1 MPFAQVNDVKLHYE
15 MEGSGPPLLMVAGT
29 GLPGATWRIGP
40 SAQYA
45 AEGFTVITFDHRGT
59 GGSDKPDVDYST
71 RMFAADA
78 EGLLQALD
86 IPQAHVLGHS
96 MGGRVVQWLAL
107 DHPERVRSLVLAA
120 GSPGE
125 IDPQNPVMRGIPLN
139 DAVELAEK
147 GYEGFIRSIF
157 ASTFFFTPEYCRDHP
172 DVIQSLTDT
181 FWTNRPPLKLY
192 LRHTIARQQHQTA
205 ERLHE
210 ITAPT
215 LVIVGSVDTITG
227 NLLIGQ
233 YLAEHIPGAEFK
245 TVDGSAHMLFWQ
257 KPTETCSAIVEFLR
271 RH

>member
-1 MPFAQVNDVKLHYE
+1 MPLVKVSDIKLHYE
-15 MEGSGPPLLMVAGT
+15 MEGNGPPLLMIAGT
-29 GLPGATWRIGP
+29 GLPGATWRTGP

-45 AEGFTVITFDHRGT
+45 GEGFTVITFDHRGT
-59 GGSDKPDVDYST
+59 GNSEQPDIEYST
-71 RMFAADA
+71 RMFAEDA
-78 EGLLQALD
+78 VRLLQALD
-86 IPQAHVLGHS
+86 IPQAHILGHS

-107 DHPERVRSLVLAA
+107 DHPQQVRSLVLAA

-125 IDPQNPVMRGIPLN
+125 IDPRNPTIRGIPLY

-147 GYEGFIRSIF
+147 GYEGFIRGIF
-157 ASTFFFTPEYCRDHP
+157 ASTFFFTPEFCRDHP
-172 DVIQSLTDT
+172 DVIQRLTEV
-181 FWTNRPPLKLY
+181 FWANRPPLKLY

-215 LVIVGSVDTITG
+215 LVIVGSADAVTG
-227 NLLIGQ
+227 NLLAGQ

-257 KPTETCSAIVEFLR
+257 KPAETCSAIMEFLR

>member
-1 MPFAQVNDVKLHYE
+1 MPFVQTNDVKLHYE
-15 MEGSGPPLLMVAGT
+15 IEGSGPPLLMVAGT

-59 GGSDKPDVDYST
+59 GGSNKPDVDYST

-78 EGLLQALD
+78 VGLLQELD

-96 MGGRVVQWLAL
+96 MGGRVVQWVAL

-125 IDPQNPVMRGIPLN
+125 IDPRNPVMRGIPLN
-139 DAVELAEK
+139 DAVGLAEK
-147 GYEGFIRSIF
+147 GYEGFMRSLF
-157 ASTFFFTPEYCRDHP
+157 AGTFFFTPEFCRDQP
-172 DVIQSLTDT
+172 DVIQKLTDT
-181 FWTNRPPLKLY
+181 FWANRPPLKLY
-192 LRHTIARQQHQTA
+192 LRQTIARQQHQTA

-215 LVIVGSVDTITG
+215 LVIVGSADTITG
-227 NLLIGQ
+227 NLQVGQ
-233 YLAEHIPGAEFK
+233 YMAEHIPRAELK
-245 TVDGSAHMLFWQ
+245 VLNGSAHMLFWER
-257 KPTETCSAIVEFLR
+257 PIETCRAIVEFLR

>member
-29 GLPGATWRIGP
+29 GLPGATWRTGP
-40 SAQYA
+40 SAQFA

-78 EGLLQALD
+78 VGLLQALD

-107 DHPERVRSLVLAA
+107 DYPERVRSLVLAA

-125 IDPQNPVMRGIPLN
+125 IDPRNPVTRGIPLN
-139 DAVELAEK
+139 DAVGLAEK
-147 GYEGFIRSIF
+147 GYEGFIRSLF
-157 ASTFFFTPEYCRDHP
+157 ASKFFFTPEFCRDHP
-172 DVIQSLTDT
+172 DVIQGLIDT
-181 FWTNRPPLKLY
+181 FWANRPPLKLY

-205 ERLHE
+205 DRLHE

-215 LVIVGSVDTITG
+215 LVIVGSDDTVTG
-227 NLLIGQ
+227 NLLVGQ
-233 YLAEHIPGAEFK
+233 YMAEHIPNAEFK
-245 TVDGSAHMLFWQ
+245 TVDGSAHMLFWEG
-257 KPTETCSAIVEFLR
+257 PAETCSAIVEFLR

>member
-1 MPFAQVNDVKLHYE
+1 VQLHYE
-15 MEGSGPPLLMVAGT
+15 MEGSGPPLLLVAGT
-29 GLPGATWRIGP
+29 GPPSATWRTGP

-78 EGLLQALD
+78 VGLLQALGVS
-86 IPQAHVLGHS
+86 QAHILGHS
-96 MGGRVVQWLAL
+96 MGGRVVQWVAL
-107 DHPERVRSLVLAA
+107 DHPERVRSLVIAA

-125 IDPQNPVMRGIPLN
+125 IDPRNPVTRGIPLN
-139 DAVELAEK
+139 DAVELAKK
-147 GYEGFIRSIF
+147 GYEGFIQSLF
-157 ASTFFFTPEYCRDHP
+157 ASPFFFTPEFCRDHP
-172 DVIQSLTDT
+172 DVIQRLTDA
-181 FWTNRPPLKLY
+181 FWANRTPLKLY

-215 LVIVGSVDTITG
+215 LVIVGSADTFTG
-227 NLLIGQ
+227 NLQVGQ

-245 TVDGSAHMLFWQ
+245 TVSGSAHMLFWQ
-257 KPTETCSAIVEFLR
+257 KPAETCSAIVEFLR

>member
-1 MPFAQVNDVKLHYE
+1 MPLVQVNDVKLHYE
-15 MEGSGPPLLMVAGT
+15 MEGSGPPLLMIAGT
-29 GLPGATWRIGP
+29 GLPGATWRTGP

-45 AEGFTVITFDHRGT
+45 AEGFMVITFDHRGT
-59 GGSDKPDVDYST
+59 GGSDQPDIEYST
-71 RMFAADA
+71 RMFAEDA
-78 EGLLQALD
+78 VRLLQALD
-86 IPQAHVLGHS
+86 IPQAHILGHS
-96 MGGRVVQWLAL
+96 MGGRVAQWVAL

-125 IDPQNPVMRGIPLN
+125 IDPRNPTMRGIPLN

-147 GYEGFIRSIF
+147 GYEGFIRGIF
-157 ASTFFFTPEYCRDHP
+157 ASTFFFTPEFCRDHP
-172 DVIQSLTDT
+172 DVIQRLTEV
-181 FWTNRPPLKLY
+181 FWANRPPLKLY

-215 LVIVGSVDTITG
+215 LVIVGSADAVTG
-227 NLLIGQ
+227 NLLAGQ

-245 TVDGSAHMLFWQ
+245 TVDGSAHMIFWE
-257 KPTETCSAIVEFLR
+257 KPAETCSAIVEFLR

>member
-1 MPFAQVNDVKLHYE
+1 MPFAQLNDVKLHYE

-40 SAQYA
+40 SAQYV

-59 GGSDKPDVDYST
+59 GSSDKPDVDYST
-71 RMFAADA
+71 RMFAEDA
-78 EGLLQALD
+78 VGLLQELG

-107 DHPERVRSLVLAA
+107 DHPERVRSLAIAA

-125 IDPQNPVMRGIPLN
+125 IDSHNPVMRGIPLN

-157 ASTFFFTPEYCRDHP
+157 ASTFFFTPEFCRDHP
-172 DVIQSLTDT
+172 EVIQRLTEA
-181 FWTNRPPLKLY
+181 FWANRPPLKLY

-210 ITAPT
+210 IRVPT
-215 LVIVGSVDTITG
+215 LVIVGSADTVTG
-227 NLLIGQ
+227 NLLVGQ
-233 YLAEHIPGAEFK
+233 YLAEHIPDAEFK
-245 TVDGSAHMLFWQ
+245 TVNGSAHMLFWQ
-257 KPTETCSAIVEFLR
+257 KPAETCSAIVEFLR

>member
-1 MPFAQVNDVKLHYE
+1 MPFVQVNDVKLHYE
-15 MEGSGPPLLMVAGT
+15 VEGSGPPLLMVAGT

-45 AEGFTVITFDHRGT
+45 AEDFTVITFDHRGT

-78 EGLLQALD
+78 VGLLQELD
-86 IPQAHVLGHS
+86 IAQAHVLGHS
-96 MGGRVVQWLAL
+96 MGGRVVQWVAL
-107 DHPERVRSLVLAA
+107 DYPERVRSLVLAA

-125 IDPQNPVMRGIPLN
+125 IDPRNHVMRGIPLN

-147 GYEGFIRSIF
+147 GYEGFIRSLF
-157 ASTFFFTPEYCRDHP
+157 ASTFFFTPEFSRDHP
-172 DVIQSLTDT
+172 EIIQRLTDT
-181 FWTNRPPLKLY
+181 FWANRPPLKLY

-205 ERLHE
+205 ERLRE

-215 LVIVGSVDTITG
+215 LIIVGSADTVTG
-227 NLLIGQ
+227 NLLVGR
-233 YLAEHIPGAEFK
+233 YLAEHIPSAEFK

-257 KPTETCSAIVEFLR
+257 RPAETCSAIVEFLQ